1 MKKFLFTLLLLIAF
15 PVLASHIVGGEF
27 ELLYI
32 NGSTYRLNMILYFD
46 KINGNP
52 GARDPSV
59 TASIYRKS
67 DNVLMNS
74 VLLTLI
80 SEADVSYTQ
89 PSCSKG
95 EIETSKIIYSSTL
108 ILASDVYND
117 PQGYYIS
124 WQRCCRNY
132 SIDNIFSDPPGG
144 TSAGQTFYLEFP
156 PVKKNGKPF
165 INSSP
170 KLFPPLNDYACPFRP
185 YYVDFA
191 GVDDDKDSLVYT
203 LTTPLNTKSNTALPP
218 AAPRPYPEVTWRAPY
233 SLNNIIN
240 GLPDLRISP
249 NGLLTCTPRTQGLF
263 VFAVKVD
270 EFRKGEKI
278 GESRRDFQMLVV
290 DACPVASPPQIT
302 GKKLADVDFTYDNTM
317 SVSFDNTVADADRC
331 IQLRVSD
338 LDSTKP
344 DQFFSENV
352 SIRVVG
358 LNFKS
363 SNLNQILPAIT
374 SAVLKN
380 GSTVDFKVCFPQC
393 PYIKG
398 SYQVGIIAF
407 DDACSLPLTDTL
419 KVTVNVQPPANSP
432 VYFTTSKLTTTQINE
447 GDPVVKFPFEAKDDD
462 LDDLIVSVVTDGFAL
477 NDVGMAVTFSQQKGL
492 VTGELSWDP
501 RCNVYDFTRRTAF
514 TVKILV
520 NDNDLCNWNDPDVAI
535 YKLNIKLPGNASPTI
550 DTDLTSSANERKVT
564 VTRKIFESLT
574 FKVTGQDLADNDFL
588 ILSGKGIDF
597 NMSDYSAS
605 FQQISGNGSIS
616 SQFSWNIGCDKMMDL
631 KKKDLYK
638 FQFIVVDNANKCRFY
653 KADTVDV
660 EVKLAPP
667 NNAKPQLT
675 AFNSLFQPAINAS
688 LEYLLGEAI
697 EINLLGTDADVSPT
711 KDNLTLSLINA
722 VGDIVPQGYTFHK
735 VTGTSPVRSVLSW
748 APDCS
753 IFKNQVYENN
763 YTFQFRLADDRCLTA
778 KADTILVKLRVKDV
792 DSSGKDFYMPNVFTP
807 NGDKHNDYFALE
819 GIDPEWGEIN
829 LDERVS
835 LPKDNCSDHFES
847 VKIFNRWGDVVF
859 ESTDRKFRWYAPEEA
874 SGVYYYRVKYANRE
888 YKSPL
893 SVRY

>member
-1 MKKFLFTLLLLIAF
+1 MKKALLTLLLLIAF
-15 PVLASHIVGGEF
+15 PVMASHIVGGEF

-32 NGSTYRLNMILYFD
+32 SGNTYRLNMVLYFD

-52 GARDPSV
+52 GAKDPSV
-59 TASIYRKS
+59 TVSIYRKS
-67 DNVLMNS
+67 DNVLMSN
-74 VLLTLI
+74 VLLSLI
-80 SEADVSYTQ
+80 SENDVSYTQ

-95 EIETSKIIYSSTL
+95 EIKTSKIIYSSTL
-108 ILASDVYND
+108 ILASDVYNS

-156 PVKKNGKPF
+156 PVMKNGKSF

-203 LTTPLNTKSNTALPP
+203 LVTPLNTKSSVAIPP
-218 AAPRPYPEVTWRAPY
+218 AGPRPYPEVTWRIPY

-249 NGLLTCTPRTQGLF
+249 SGLLTCTPRTQGLF

-290 DACPVASPPQIT
+290 DACPVAAPPQVM
-302 GKKLADVDFTYDNTM
+302 GKKLADADFTYDNTM
-317 SVSFDNTVADADRC
+317 SVSFDNTTTDTDRC

-363 SNLNQILPAIT
+363 PNLNQILPATT
-374 SAVLKN
+374 SAVLRN

-398 SYQVGIIAF
+398 PYQVGIIAF

-419 KVTVNVQPPANSP
+419 KVTVNVQPPANSAA
-432 VYFTTSKLTTTQINE
+432 YFTTSKLTTTQVNE
-447 GDPVVKFPFEAKDDD
+447 GDLIVKFPFEAKDDD
-462 LDDLIVSVVTDGFAL
+462 LDDLIVSVLTDGFAL

-501 RCNVYDFTRRTAF
+501 RCNVYDFTKRTAF
-514 TVKILV
+514 TLKILV
-520 NDNDLCNWNDPDVAI
+520 NDQDLCNWNDPDVAI
-535 YKLNIKLPGNASPTI
+535 YKLNIKLPGNESPTI
-550 DTDLTSSANERKVT
+550 GTDLTPSANERKVA
-564 VTRKIFESLT
+564 VNRKIFESLT

-588 ILSGKGIDF
+588 ILSGKGIGF

-605 FQQISGNGSIS
+605 FQQVSGNGSIS
-616 SQFSWNIGCDKMMDL
+616 SQFSWNIGCDKFDL
-631 KKKDLYK
+631 KKKDIYK

-660 EVKLAPP
+660 EVKLSPP

-675 AFNSLFQPAINAS
+675 AFNASFQPAIDAS
-688 LEYLLGEAI
+688 LEYLLGEPI
-697 EINLLGTDADVSPT
+697 EINLLGTDADVSPA
-711 KDNLTLSLINA
+711 KDKLRLSLIKA
-722 VGDIVPQGYTFHK
+722 SGDVELKDYTFQET
-735 VTGTSPVRSVLSW
+735 TGTSPVRSVLNW
-748 APDCS
+748 NPDCS

-763 YTFQFRLADDRCLTA
+763 YTFQFSLADDRCLTA
-778 KADTILVKLRVKDV
+778 KADTILVRIRVKDV
-792 DSSGKDFYMPNVFTP
+792 DSNGKDFYMPNVFTP

-819 GIDPEWGEIN
+819 GIDTEGGEIN
-829 LDERVS
+829 FDERVS

-859 ESTDRKFRWYAPEEA
+859 ESTDRKFRWHAPEEA
-874 SGVYYYRVKYANRE
+874 AGVYYYRVKYANRE

-893 SVRY
+893 SVKY